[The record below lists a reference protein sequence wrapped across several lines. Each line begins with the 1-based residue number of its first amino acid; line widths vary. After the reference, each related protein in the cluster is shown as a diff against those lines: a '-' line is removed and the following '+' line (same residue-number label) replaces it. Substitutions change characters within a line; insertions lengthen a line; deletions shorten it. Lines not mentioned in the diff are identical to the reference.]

1 MRMLTREKL
10 IERLRKESSSL
21 KTDFG
26 VKRIA
31 IFGSFADNT
40 QTSRSDVDV
49 VVELNMPLG
58 FKFFDLVEHLE
69 KVLGKKID
77 ILTTDAL
84 KTMRVKEVAR
94 SIEGSLLYV

>member
-1 MRMLTREKL
+1 MRMLTREEL
-10 IERLRKESSSL
+10 IEKLRKESDNL

-26 VKRIA
+26 VRRIA

-40 QTSRSDVDV
+40 QTSTSDVDV
-49 VVELNMPLG
+49 VVELDRPLG
-58 FKFFDLVEHLE
+58 FKFFDLIERLE
-69 KVLGKKID
+69 KILGKKID
-77 ILTTDAL
+77 ILTADAL

>member
-10 IERLRKESSSL
+10 IEKLRKETDSL

-26 VKRIA
+26 VRRLA

-40 QTSRSDVDV
+40 QTSASDVDV
-49 VVELNMPLG
+49 VVELDRPLG
-58 FKFFDLVEHLE
+58 FKFFDLIERLE
-69 KVLGKKID
+69 NILGKKID
-77 ILTTDAL
+77 ILTVDAL

>member
-1 MRMLTREKL
+1 MCMLTREKL
-10 IERLRKESSSL
+10 IEKLRQEL
-21 KTDFG
+21 DNLRAEFG
-26 VKRIA
+26 VRRIA

-49 VVELNMPLG
+49 VVELDRPLG
-58 FKFFDLVEHLE
+58 FKFFDLVERLE

-77 ILTTDAL
+77 ILTVDAL